1 MSEEKIMQNEEQLQ
15 EETVEVSAPVEKK
28 HYETRHVI
36 MKCGAD
42 VITPMALIFG
52 LYVIIH
58 GNISPG
64 GGFQGGVLVASA
76 AVLIYLAYGFKAAMA
91 KFDMELLHVLESV
104 AAILYI
110 AVAMMGVIAGGN
122 FAQNVC
128 AYITA
133 RGELVSGGTI
143 SLMNYAVGFKVFTGI
158 TFLVLLMLSQLAASA
173 DEEAKISE
181 VLDK

>member
-1 MSEEKIMQNEEQLQ
+1 MSEEKIMQNEEQPVAVMA
-15 EETVEVSAPVEKK
+15 EEAPVEKK
-28 HYETRHVI
+28 HYQTRHVI
-36 MKCGAD
+36 MKTGTD
-42 VITPMALIFG
+42 VLTPMALVFG

-76 AVLIYLAYGFKAAMA
+76 AILIYLGYGFKAAMR
-91 KFDMELLHVLESV
+91 KFDVELLHVLESV

-110 AVAMMGVIAGGN
+110 AVAMMGIFAGGN

-158 TFLVLLMLSQLAASA
+158 TFLVLLMLSQLSNSVE
-173 DEEAKISE
+173 EEAQISE